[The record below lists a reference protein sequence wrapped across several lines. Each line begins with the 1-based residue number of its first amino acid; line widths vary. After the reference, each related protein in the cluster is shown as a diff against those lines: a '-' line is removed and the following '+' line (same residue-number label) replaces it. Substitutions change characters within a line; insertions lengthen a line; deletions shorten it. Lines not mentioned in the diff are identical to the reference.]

1 MNINQLNDPL
11 QWAIAQWGE
20 AQLGDTRRNARAI
33 QMGADMASQPSGS
46 LPEQMG
52 SWGQLKAAYRL
63 LAQADVTH
71 TALSQPHWQ
80 TTQIEAKLQDSSVVL
95 FVQDLTQLDYTTHV
109 KTENL
114 GQIGD
119 GGGRGLM
126 VHSCLAIVPTAG
138 NPEIL
143 GLAAQQVWTRSDV
156 KRVQETRT
164 ERSRRRTEFDVWAEV
179 VETIGEAPDTTIA
192 PMWVSV
198 GDRGSDIFSYVR
210 RSRAQNWH
218 CLLRVCQDRV
228 IQTIDGSKQRLKS
241 LARSLPVM
249 SYKKIVLRGRSG
261 QPKRHVELQL
271 AWQQIQIHP
280 PGRGPERQQQPI
292 EGWCIRCW
300 EANAS
305 PHQLEW
311 ILFTTVPV
319 TDVES
324 VRLVV
329 DWYTFRWVI
338 EEYHKCLKSGCGLE
352 KRQLTTASGLK
363 RLLGFLAVVAVRL
376 LQLRHLSRNHPQ
388 RLASTVVPTQMLKV
402 LVALFGLPDAQLTM
416 LEFWRA
422 VASLG
427 GFIGRQSDGEPGW
440 QTLWRGW
447 QRLQDICWGAAIAA
461 KS

>member
-1 MNINQLNDPL
+1 MKD
-11 QWAIAQWGE
+11 
-20 AQLGDTRRNARAI
+20 
-33 QMGADMASQPSGS
+33 GAF
-46 LPEQMG
+46 E
-52 SWGQLKAAYRL
+52 
-63 LAQADVTH
+63 
-71 TALSQPHWQ
+71 
-80 TTQIEAKLQDSSVVL
+80 
-95 FVQDLTQLDYTTHV
+95 
-109 KTENL
+109 
-114 GQIGD
+114 
-119 GGGRGLM
+119 
-126 VHSCLAIVPTAG
+126 
-138 NPEIL
+138 
-143 GLAAQQVWTRSDV
+143 
-156 KRVQETRT
+156 KR
-164 ERSRRRTEFDVWAEV
+164 
-179 VETIGEAPDTTIA
+179 
-192 PMWVSV
+192 
-198 GDRGSDIFSYVR
+198 
-210 RSRAQNWH
+210 
-218 CLLRVCQDRV
+218 
-228 IQTIDGSKQRLKS
+228 
-241 LARSLPVM
+241 
-249 SYKKIVLRGRSG
+249 
-261 QPKRHVELQL
+261 
-271 AWQQIQIHP
+271 
-280 PGRGPERQQQPI
+280 
-292 EGWCIRCW
+292 

-329 DWYTFRWVI
+329 DWYTHRWVI

-363 RLLGFLAVVAVRL
+363 RLLGFLALVAVRL
-376 LQLRHLSRNHPQ
+376 LQLHHLSRNHPQ